1 MVRHPRVK
9 RSKGT
14 PSSTPRTMY
23 SACVA
28 TRTSM
33 SSWHASIKS
42 DRRKVAVYKRAE
54 NRCLAI
60 RRYTRTRTLLFASG
74 HALTALSR
82 GYYECIQLYTLHNS
96 ALYTYSAIKYRSTA
110 IYSAIYTR
118 YNLYTPLPLV
128 IILSGIGLYIPKV
141 QRRLHPLGRVLYL

>member
-1 MVRHPRVK
+1 
-9 RSKGT
+9 
-14 PSSTPRTMY
+14 
-23 SACVA
+23 
-28 TRTSM
+28 
-33 SSWHASIKS
+33 
-42 DRRKVAVYKRAE
+42 VYKEAE

-60 RRYTRTRTLLFASG
+60 RRYTRTRTLLFASRSHG
-74 HALTALSR
+74 PPEATTSV
-82 GYYECIQLYTLHNS
+82 YSSILYS